1 MIIDFHAHIFPDKI
15 ADKAIS
21 HLAKVCGETS
31 RTDGKKDG
39 LLASMEAAGIDCSV
53 ILPIVTAP
61 SQFQSIN
68 EFASK
73 FQEGKLISFGGIHP
87 ESADYKEELRYIK
100 SLGLKG
106 IKLHPDYQNAYFN
119 DIRYKRIISFATE
132 LDLIV
137 SVHAGLDPLCPDDI
151 HCTPQMAAEVIDDVQ
166 PTKLILAHMGSNML
180 YDDVERYLV
189 GRDVYFDTSYVLD
202 KMPQE
207 QFVRMVKTHGSDKI
221 LFATDSP
228 WGGQKKFVKCFYEMT
243 LLEEEK
249 HLILQGNAR
258 KLLDI

>member
-1 MIIDFHAHIFPDKI
+1 MIIDFHTHIFPEKI
-15 ADKAIS
+15 ADRTIA
-21 HLAKVCGETS
+21 HLAKVCREIP

-39 LLASMEAAGIDCSV
+39 LLASMETAGIDCSV
-53 ILPIVTAP
+53 ILPVVTAP

-68 EFASK
+68 EYASN
-73 FQEGKLISFGGIHP
+73 FREGKLLSFGGIHP
-87 ESADYKEELRYIK
+87 ESSDYKTELRYIK

-106 IKLHPDYQNAYFN
+106 IKLHPDYQNTYFN

-151 HCTPQMAAEVIDDVQ
+151 HCTPQMEAEVIDEVQ
-166 PTKLILAHMGSNML
+166 PTKLILAHMGGNTL
-180 YDDVERYLV
+180 YDDAERYLV
-189 GRDVYFDTSYVLD
+189 GRNVYLDTSYVLD

-207 QFVRMVKTHGSDKI
+207 QFVRMVKTHASDKI

-228 WGGQKKFVKCFYEMT
+228 WGGQKDFIKCLQGMMLSEA
-243 LLEEEK
+243 EK
-249 HLILQGNAR
+249 QQILQENAKR
-258 KLLDI
+258 LLNI